1 MNIFYLDEKCAPG
14 FAVLKRIEAAA
25 IAAAVSPASSE
36 PGLEVVIAN
45 AGRAMV
51 ISSGRPQEEW
61 STLPS
66 PTCENLLIYK
76 TSITLTDIYCPRV

>member
-1 MNIFYLDEKCAPG
+1 MVLIREKRPSDAITGKSLKCGPG

-51 ISSGRPQEEW
+51 MSSGRPQEEW

-66 PTCENLLIYK
+66 PTCEN
-76 TSITLTDIYCPRV
+76 